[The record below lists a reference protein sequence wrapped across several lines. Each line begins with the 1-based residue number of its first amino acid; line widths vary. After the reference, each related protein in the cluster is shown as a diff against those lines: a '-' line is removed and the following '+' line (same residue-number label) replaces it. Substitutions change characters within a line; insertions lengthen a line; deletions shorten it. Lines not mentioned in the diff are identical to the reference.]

1 MIYTSNQDTRALQ
14 WIQWITASNSSC
26 LSQQQYT
33 PGQACM
39 KHKQHWLSTSES
51 QREAHT
57 CSQAS
62 NDQLIIKASLALAT
76 DHYSQA

>member
-1 MIYTSNQDTRALQ
+1 MDH
-14 WIQWITASNSSC
+14 C
-26 LSQQQYT
+26 KQQQLLKSAIVHTRLSLYEAQT
-33 PGQACM
+33 A
-39 KHKQHWLSTSES
+39 LVSTSES

-62 NDQLIIKASLALAT
+62 NAQLIIKASLALAT